1 MMDVRDYI
9 NEMYEAHIQ
18 MAKAIKDIAIEYDLT
33 NEQEFLDWQDELNEI
48 SQLV

>member
-1 MMDVRDYI
+1 MDVKDYL

-18 MAKAIKDIAIEYDLT
+18 MAKSIKNIALEYDLT
-33 NEQEFLDWQDELNEI
+33 NEQEFLNWQDELNEI